1 MNKSF
6 IHDKIVSDLERR
18 LIGYGHETKSCI
30 EYRIKNTNGEIDLFG
45 ISYKYN
51 TIFSIE
57 VKTTDSGKH
66 RRKAKQ
72 QLRKDVKYLSQVYP
86 NMDIISF
93 YAYSSR
99 NPRGYN
105 IERIKEIK

>member
-6 IHDKIVSDLERR
+6 THDKIISDLERR
-18 LIGYGHETKSCI
+18 LIGYGHETRSCI
-30 EYRIKNTNGEIDLFG
+30 EYRVNREVGEIDLFG

-57 VKTTDSGKH
+57 VKTTDKRKN

-72 QLRKDVKYLSQVYP
+72 QLTKDVKYLSRLYP
-86 NMDIISF
+86 TMDIISF
-93 YAYSSR
+93 YAYSAK
-99 NPRGYN
+99 NNRGY
-105 IERIKEIK
+105 EVRRIKEIK

>member
-1 MNKSF
+1 MTGSF
-6 IHDKIVSDLERR
+6 IHDKIISDLERR

-30 EYRIKNTNGEIDLFG
+30 EYKINKQVGEIDLFG

-57 VKTTDSGKH
+57 VKTTDKGKN
-66 RRKAKQ
+66 RRKAKK
-72 QLRKDVKYLSQVYP
+72 QLRKDAKYLSQLYP
-86 NMDIISF
+86 TMDIISF
-93 YAYSSR
+93 YAYSAR

-105 IERIKEIK
+105 IERIKEIR